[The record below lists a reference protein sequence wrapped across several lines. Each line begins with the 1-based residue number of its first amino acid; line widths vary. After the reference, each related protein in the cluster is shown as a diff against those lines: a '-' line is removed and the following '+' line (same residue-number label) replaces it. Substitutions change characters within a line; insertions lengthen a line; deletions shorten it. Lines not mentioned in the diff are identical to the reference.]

1 MDTVCKRKMGCPGI
15 LKGALYRAS
24 AVQHPC
30 KLRNSAACGAT
41 NFDRSANL
49 PARELLMQPEDFAK
63 AVVETCKLP
72 QHVVVEEITVWGID
86 QVVVPL

>member
-1 MDTVCKRKMGCPGI
+1 
-15 LKGALYRAS
+15 
-24 AVQHPC
+24 
-30 KLRNSAACGAT
+30 
-41 NFDRSANL
+41 
-49 PARELLMQPEDFAK
+49 MQPEDFAK